1 MGHYERFDN
10 NTYFDKLGGGTNGM
24 KILLISLII
33 SLKFFMNIMMQREIG
48 KMSKTSVKLMDF
60 PNRT

>member
-1 MGHYERFDN
+1 MKGIDN
-10 NTYFDKLGGGTNGM
+10 NIYFDKLGGGTNGM

-33 SLKFFMNIMMQREIG
+33 SLNFFMNIMMQREIG
-48 KMSKTSVKLMDF
+48 KMSKTSVNLMDF